1 MSGWN
6 HGVNKCSS
14 CLSLL
19 PHPRS
24 YLSSS
29 LQPWRSFSSRW
40 ISQCSSMSSPS
51 GNALAN
57 RNAKRWVGM
66 EVRERKRRSE
76 EVVRVGWEAVAE
88 RALKSDGEAE
98 LCGAP

>member
-1 MSGWN
+1 M
-6 HGVNKCSS
+6 
-14 CLSLL
+14 
-19 PHPRS
+19 
-24 YLSSS
+24 
-29 LQPWRSFSSRW
+29 
-40 ISQCSSMSSPS
+40 
-51 GNALAN
+51 AN

-76 EVVRVGWEAVAE
+76 EVVLVGWEAVAE